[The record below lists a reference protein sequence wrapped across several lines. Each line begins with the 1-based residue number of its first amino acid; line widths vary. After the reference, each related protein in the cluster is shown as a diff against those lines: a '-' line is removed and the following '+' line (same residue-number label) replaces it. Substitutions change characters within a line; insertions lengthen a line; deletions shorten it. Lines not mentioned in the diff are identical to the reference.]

1 MLQRHILC
9 WQPSEC
15 IDIIETD
22 VLYGRD
28 LDNHDVDIWRIPSL
42 LRGSVGFCATSE
54 VILIVILLYCFVPPT
69 RDHTDVIIHVNPW
82 KNQCKPWGILELK

>member
-1 MLQRHILC
+1 M
-9 WQPSEC
+9 
-15 IDIIETD
+15 IETD

-28 LDNHDVDIWRIPSL
+28 LDNRDVDDLCDANDMCDADIRRIPSL

-69 RDHTDVIIHVNPW
+69 GDHTNVIIHVNP
-82 KNQCKPWGILELK
+82 